1 VRERPHHGYCTYE
14 RTRYAGAGKPLF
26 ERRLP
31 NGPMQLTGTRIFSS
45 GMVELRY
52 ELRR

>member
-1 VRERPHHGYCTYE
+1 MTVVPVALGV
-14 RTRYAGAGKPLF
+14 GKPLF

-31 NGPMQLTGTRIFSS
+31 NGAMQLTGTRTFRN

-52 ELRR
+52 AIRR